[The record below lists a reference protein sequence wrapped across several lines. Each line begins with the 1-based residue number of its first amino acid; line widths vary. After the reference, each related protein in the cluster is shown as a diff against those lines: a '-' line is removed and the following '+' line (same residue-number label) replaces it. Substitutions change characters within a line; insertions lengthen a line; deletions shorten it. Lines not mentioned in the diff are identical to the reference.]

1 MKLPTLKNE
10 YELNR
15 WMRDR
20 LSCTETTTFI
30 CPFNIATYFAILA
43 HMSLHFW
50 KNKQG
55 GTTEFQSVDEGKT
68 ISIVYLHDLQSVV
81 KNSDN
86 SRQHVTIKNSGRSL
100 DLLL

>member
-55 GTTEFQSVDEGKT
+55 GTTKSFNLSMRERLSQLCIST
-68 ISIVYLHDLQSVV
+68 IFKVWLKILTTAGS
-81 KNSDN
+81 
-86 SRQHVTIKNSGRSL
+86 T
-100 DLLL
+100 